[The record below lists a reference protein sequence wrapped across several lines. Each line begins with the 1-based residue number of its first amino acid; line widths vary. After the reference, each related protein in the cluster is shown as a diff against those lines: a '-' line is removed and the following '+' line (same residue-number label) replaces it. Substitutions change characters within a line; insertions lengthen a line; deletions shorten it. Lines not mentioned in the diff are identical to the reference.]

1 MKSIPTLAI
10 ILAAAAL
17 LGAAP
22 TVNAQGLTREQVLA
36 ELAEAQ
42 RTGDIVLHGE
52 RSLKA
57 NEINPHRYPAPAM
70 VAGKTRQQVRDEL
83 AAARRAGDFFVGGES
98 GLKAYE
104 VSPQRYPA
112 RPIVAA
118 KTRQQVR
125 DELALAIRLGDA
137 PSVGDTGL
145 TPAQRSP
152 ERFAAVRAE
161 HQRALMAQQST
172 TVSQVATDAMPR

>member
-1 MKSIPTLAI
+1 MNTLPAFAI
-10 ILAAAAL
+10 VLAAATL
-17 LGAAP
+17 VGA
-22 TVNAQGLTREQVLA
+22 TTSVNAQGLTRAQVLA
-36 ELAEAQ
+36 DLAEAR

-57 NEINPHRYPAPAM
+57 NEINPHLYPAPAR
-70 VAGKTRQQVRDEL
+70 VAGKTRQQVRDERAEAL
-83 AAARRAGDFFVGGES
+83 RAGDFFVAGES

-104 VSPQRYPA
+104 VSPQLYPA
-112 RPIVAA
+112 RPVVMAR
-118 KTRQQVR
+118 TRQQVR

-137 PSVGDTGL
+137 PSLGDSGL

-161 HQRALMAQQST
+161 HQRALMAQQPT
-172 TVSQVATDAMPR
+172 TVSQVSTDAMPR